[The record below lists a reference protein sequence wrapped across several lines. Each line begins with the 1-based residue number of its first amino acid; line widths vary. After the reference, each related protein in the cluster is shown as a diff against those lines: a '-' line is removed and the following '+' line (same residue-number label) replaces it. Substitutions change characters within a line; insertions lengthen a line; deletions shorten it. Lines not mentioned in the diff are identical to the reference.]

1 MNDSSRSGRGGT
13 ILLALLV
20 ACSAML
26 LYTNRQRD
34 DLRAQLE
41 QTQSDRFRLQRGE
54 FVSAFTAIA
63 TDGQAHT
70 VASHDSGSVHIVYLL
85 TSRCPYCRA
94 TMPRWD
100 ALAKHLQ
107 ANDQPNVRVTAL
119 TSDSLPVARALADSM
134 QFAFPLVSFPDLRT
148 LSLYRAQ
155 VVPQTAVIRGDG
167 RILYVRHGAITTD
180 AAIDSIV
187 AVARAATSD
196 SIMTVAQVRR

>member
-1 MNDSSRSGRGGT
+1 MNDSNSSGRGGAV
-13 ILLALLV
+13 LLALLV

-34 DLRAQLE
+34 DVRAQLE
-41 QTQSDRFRLQRGE
+41 QAQSDRFRLQRGE
-54 FVSAFTAIA
+54 FVPAFTAVA
-63 TDGQAHT
+63 TDGQVHT
-70 VASHDSGSVHIVYLL
+70 VASHDSASVHIVYLL

-100 ALAKHLQ
+100 ALAQQFLTDSQ
-107 ANDQPNVRVTAL
+107 SNVRVTAL

-196 SIMTVAQVRR
+196 SVTTVAQGR